1 MSRVKTKNRL
11 RAPGAGRKRV
21 IEVSDEERRQVEIL
35 IGGGMSQDD
44 IARAIG
50 RTLETLRRHFV
61 EELRCGRAKS
71 RAAVIVAQFET
82 ALKGNASAQDK
93 YLGKSQVGT
102 NVPADPLP
110 ARPLRLGK
118 KDVAQLA
125 ASRAGEGSE
134 WGDDLRTPTT
144 H

>member
-1 MSRVKTKNRL
+1 MSKVKTEGRL
-11 RAPGAGRKRV
+11 RAPGGGPKPT
-21 IEVSDEERRQVEIL
+21 IHPTDEQRRYVEIL
-35 IGGGMSQDD
+35 VGGGMNEDD
-44 IARAIG
+44 IARAMG
-50 RTLETLRRHFV
+50 FSRDTLRRHFL

-71 RAAVIVAQFET
+71 RGAVLVAQFEA

-110 ARPLRLGK
+110 ARPPRLGK
-118 KDVAQLA
+118 KEVAQLA

-134 WGDDLRTPTT
+134 WGDDLRAPTA